1 MILSTSRLT
10 TNAQTMSSTRNS
22 CKTLKCPQC
31 NWHYK
36 YQETLEIHMREKH
49 PDGESACG
57 YCLASQPHPRLAR
70 GESYTC
76 GYKPYRC
83 EICNYS
89 TTTKGN
95 LSIHMQSDKHLN
107 NMQEINTSQNINLSL
122 NGPPATNIPP
132 SPVSA
137 VVTQQSTVAQTSSQT
152 TNAKPKPNFRCDVCS
167 YETSVARNLRIHMT
181 SEKHTHNISVLQS
194 SMKHFQT
201 LNMIQQQQL
210 SNILP
215 DNFGGGALL
224 PEAAIADMAYN
235 QAIMLQLLQ
244 TSNQRSN
251 EHLEIHETEQGK
263 FT

>member
-1 MILSTSRLT
+1 
-10 TNAQTMSSTRNS
+10 MSSTRNS

-57 YCLASQPHPRLAR
+57 YCLAGQPHPRLAR

-107 NMQEINTSQNINLSL
+107 NMQELNTTQNINLTI
-122 NGPPATNIPP
+122 NGPPAPNIQPQVSSVGAQP
-132 SPVSA
+132 TAQSPVSS
-137 VVTQQSTVAQTSSQT
+137 QSS
-152 TNAKPKPNFRCDVCS
+152 NAKAKPNFRCDVCS

-194 SMKHFQT
+194 NMKHFQT
-201 LNMIQQQQL
+201 LNLIQQQQIT
-210 SNILP
+210 NILP
-215 DNFGGGALL
+215 DNFSNNLL

-235 QAIMLQLLQ
+235 QALMLQILQ
-244 TSNQRSN
+244 SGGQRNN
-251 EHLEIHETEQGK
+251 ELQEINEAEQGK
-263 FT
+263 FLK